1 MVDGEN
7 AHAPS
12 GEPRVDAFAMRPEA
26 LLEGLL
32 PVPLAALPAVL
43 GALVEWARPRAR
55 VPRGPLGHEVLCGTA
70 SPRR

>member
-1 MVDGEN
+1 MGVQH
-7 AHAPS
+7 AHPP
-12 GEPRVDAFAMRPEA
+12 GRETRVDCFPVRPEA

-32 PVPLAALPAVL
+32 PVPLAAFPAVL
-43 GALVEWARPRAR
+43 GAVVERTGSRAR